1 MRIKTLLAK
10 LYPPLRRNR
19 ELEAKIAETNETLQ
33 RVRRQV
39 AQRDRKLAEL
49 RTELARARAARQ
61 SPNLTGGA
69 MPVFFVVG
77 RARSGTTWL
86 RSILNAHPEILCRG
100 EGRFFERSFR
110 REDFEQWRLENIPP
124 SSLYG
129 AILES
134 KYLRAWIDRSVWTGD
149 GDVDRHLADLTRLA
163 IDHFLAQRL
172 SETNKRIVGDKTPFV
187 SAEFV
192 EEIRAIYPEAKVIH
206 IIRDGRDVAVSVIH
220 HMWNY
225 PKSEGG
231 IYDLEPEE
239 LEMRDAYREGS
250 LVPSAESLFTKKRLT
265 HIAVDWSTEVGKV
278 IEDGPALLG
287 SNYTEVRYEQLL
299 ERPVEEVRR
308 LLDFLGT
315 DGSEEAA
322 KRCVEMV
329 SFERGTGRTRA
340 QEDSSSRSRKGIVGD
355 WENVPEKEKGPGK
368 FHRKGTPG
376 SWREDLSPQHIEMV
390 ERITAPLPK
399 EFYPDER

>member
-1 MRIKTLLAK
+1 MEIKTLLAR
-10 LYPPLRRNR
+10 LNPHLRRNG
-19 ELEAKIAETNETLQ
+19 ELEAEIAEKNALLQ

-39 AQRDRKLAEL
+39 AERDGKLAEL

-61 SPNLTGGA
+61 SPSLTSEG

-110 REDFEQWRLENIPP
+110 RRDFEQWRLENIPP

-149 GDVDRHLADLTRLA
+149 GDVDKHLADLTRLA

-192 EEIRAIYPEAKVIH
+192 EEIGAIYPEARVIH
-206 IIRDGRDVAVSVIH
+206 IIRDGRDVVVSTMH

-225 PKSEGG
+225 PKNEGG

-239 LEMRDAYREGS
+239 LGKRDAYRGGS
-250 LVPSAESLFTKKRLT
+250 LVPPAESLFTKERLIQ
-265 HIAVDWSTEVGKV
+265 IAMSWSTEVGRV

-287 SNYTEVRYEQLL
+287 SNYTEVRYEHLL
-299 ERPVEEVRR
+299 ERPVEDVRR
-308 LLDFLGT
+308 LLEFLGT

-322 KRCVEMV
+322 TRCVEKA
-329 SFERGTGRTRA
+329 SFERGSSRKRG
-340 QEDSSSRSRKGIVGD
+340 QEDSSSRSRKGIAGD
-355 WENVPEKEKGPGK
+355 WKNVFTEEDKRGFKEVAGDLLIELGYENSHG
-368 FHRKGTPG
+368 
-376 SWREDLSPQHIEMV
+376 W
-390 ERITAPLPK
+390 
-399 EFYPDER
+399 

>member
-1 MRIKTLLAK
+1 LRMKTLLAK

-19 ELEAKIAETNETLQ
+19 ELEAQITEKNETLQ
-33 RVRRQV
+33 KVRRQL

-49 RTELARARAARQ
+49 RSELARARAAGQ
-61 SPNLTGGA
+61 SSGLAGGG

-134 KYLRAWIDRSVWTGD
+134 KYLRAWIDRSVWAGD

-192 EEIRAIYPEAKVIH
+192 EEIRAIYPEARVIH
-206 IIRDGRDVAVSVIH
+206 IIRDGRDVAVSMIH

-225 PKSEGG
+225 SKNEGG

-239 LEMRDAYREGS
+239 LTKRDAYREGS
-250 LVPSAESLFTKKRLT
+250 LTPPAESLFTKERLIR
-265 HIAVDWSTEVGKV
+265 IATDWSAEVGRV

-287 SNYTEVRYEQLL
+287 SNYTEVRYEHLL
-299 ERPVEEVRR
+299 ERPVEEVRH

-315 DGSEEAA
+315 DASEATA
-322 KRCVEMV
+322 TRCVDMV
-329 SFERGTGRTRA
+329 SFERGSSRKRG

-355 WENVPEKEKGPGK
+355 WENVFTEEDKSGFKAVAGDWLIKLGYEK
-368 FHRKGTPG
+368 
-376 SWREDLSPQHIEMV
+376 SNDW
-390 ERITAPLPK
+390 
-399 EFYPDER
+399 

>member
-1 MRIKTLLAK
+1 MSIKTLLAK

-19 ELEAKIAETNETLQ
+19 ELEAKIAEKNETLQ
-33 RVRRQV
+33 RVRHQV
-39 AQRDRKLAEL
+39 AQRDRELAKLRA
-49 RTELARARAARQ
+49 ELARARVARQ
-61 SPNLTGGA
+61 SPGLTGGG

-134 KYLRAWIDRSVWTGD
+134 KYLRAWIERSVWTGA
-149 GDVDRHLADLTRLA
+149 GEVDKHLADLTRLA

-192 EEIRAIYPEAKVIH
+192 EEIGAIYPEARVIH
-206 IIRDGRDVAVSVIH
+206 IIRDGRDVAVSIIH

-225 PKSEGG
+225 PKNEGG
-231 IYDLEPEE
+231 LYDLEPEE
-239 LEMRDAYREGS
+239 LKKRDAYRGGS
-250 LVPSAESLFTKKRLT
+250 LASRPESLFTKERLIQ
-265 HIAVDWSTEVGKV
+265 IATVWSTEVGRV

-287 SNYTEVRYEQLL
+287 SNYTEVRYEHLL
-299 ERPVEEVRR
+299 ARPVEEVRR

-315 DGSEEAA
+315 DASEAMA
-322 KRCVEMV
+322 TRCVDMAG
-329 SFERGTGRTRA
+329 FERGSSRKRG

-355 WENVPEKEKGPGK
+355 WENVFTEDDKSGFKEIAGDLLIKLGYEKS
-368 FHRKGTPG
+368 HD
-376 SWREDLSPQHIEMV
+376 W
-390 ERITAPLPK
+390 
-399 EFYPDER
+399 

>member
-1 MRIKTLLAK
+1 MGVKTLFAK
-10 LYPPLRRNR
+10 LHPHLRRNR
-19 ELEAKIAETNETLQ
+19 ELEAKIAEMNETLQ

-39 AQRDRKLAEL
+39 AKRDRSLAEF
-49 RTELARARAARQ
+49 RTELAQAKAAKQ
-61 SPNLTGGA
+61 SPSLTSGG

-86 RSILNAHPEILCRG
+86 RSILNSHPEILCRG

-110 REDFEQWRLENIPP
+110 RRDFEQWRLENIPP

-129 AILES
+129 AILDS
-134 KYLRAWIDRSVWTGD
+134 KYLRAWMDRSVWTGD
-149 GDVDRHLADLTRLA
+149 GDVDKHLADLTRLA

-172 SETNKRIVGDKTPFV
+172 SETHKRIVGDKTPFV

-192 EEIRAIYPEAKVIH
+192 EEIGAIYPEARVIH
-206 IIRDGRDVAVSVIH
+206 IIRDGRDVAVSTMH

-225 PKSEGG
+225 PKYEGG

-239 LEMRDAYREGS
+239 LRKRDAYRGGS
-250 LVPSAESLFTKKRLT
+250 LVPPAESLFTKERLIQ
-265 HIAVDWSTEVGKV
+265 IAMSWSTEVGRV

-287 SNYTEVRYEQLL
+287 SNYTEVRYEHLL

-308 LLDFLGT
+308 FLGFLGT
-315 DGSEEAA
+315 DGSEETA
-322 KRCVEMV
+322 KRCVEMA
-329 SFERGTGRTRA
+329 SFERGSGRTRG

-355 WENVPEKEKGPGK
+355 WENVFTERDRELFKEVAGDLLIKLGYEK
-368 FHRKGTPG
+368 
-376 SWREDLSPQHIEMV
+376 SNDW
-390 ERITAPLPK
+390 
-399 EFYPDER
+399 